1 MGIPDGATEEHLE
14 VDGGRVR
21 LLRGGRADRPVL
33 LLIHGGGT
41 DNAAISWATVFQ
53 DLAEHWQ
60 PIAIDLP
67 GFGGSSGIE
76 PVGGPQELARFL
88 IMVLDQL
95 MIDRVI
101 GFGVSMGG
109 DVALNLAL
117 LAPERVDGLVLIA
130 PGGLAERVGSRL
142 VHTAAWL
149 GASLPDPLLLPLAR
163 LAGRFTEQALRA
175 IVRHPD
181 RLPPEL
187 VEEFVREA
195 QRPGG
200 GIAYGRYNQATIGR
214 TGMINNLLPVVSTI
228 TVPTLIVHGS
238 DDPIVDPRNS
248 MRAADLMPVAQLVM
262 IDDCGHWVQV
272 ERPAQFLAAVLPWLD
287 AQRRP

>member
-1 MGIPDGATEEHLE
+1 MGIPEGATEEHLH

-21 LLRGGRADRPVL
+21 LLRGGQPDRPVL

-41 DNAAISWATVFQ
+41 DNSAISWATVFPA
-53 DLAEHWQ
+53 LAERWQ

-88 IMVLDQL
+88 IMVLDRL
-95 MIDRVI
+95 GIDQVI

-117 LAPERVDGLVLIA
+117 LAPDRVTGLVLIA
-130 PGGLAERVGSRL
+130 PGGLTARIGSRF

-149 GASLPDPLLLPLAR
+149 GASLPDALLLPLAR
-163 LAGRFTEQALRA
+163 LAGRFTESALRA

-181 RLPPEL
+181 RLPRDL
-187 VEEFVREA
+187 VDEFVREA
-195 QRPGG
+195 RRPGG

-228 TVPTLIVHGS
+228 AAPTLIVHGC
-238 DDPIVDPRNS
+238 DDPIVDPRGS
-248 MRAADLMPVAQLVM
+248 ISAAELMPAAQLIM

-272 ERPAQFLAAVLPWLD
+272 EQPAQFLAAVLPWLHD
-287 AQRRP
+287 RAQG